1 MNQPLVNNAEHD
13 DEPFLSR
20 PSAGLDVYDGP
31 QGVGAT
37 IQKLRA
43 AKRLSLAEASGRLKF
58 SVRHLQALDDER
70 WACLPTAV
78 SLRGPVH
85 KCGSLLDCG
94 ERALWTLATNS
105 GEPDK
110 A

>member
-37 IQKLRA
+37 IQKLRE
-43 AKRLSLAEASGRLKF
+43 AKRPYLAEASDRLKF
-58 SVRHLQALDDER
+58 SARQLQALEDER
-70 WACLPTAV
+70 WDRIPKGA
-78 SLRGPVH
+78 SLHGITKNYRQFLVA
-85 KCGSLLDCG
+85 D
-94 ERALWTLATNS
+94 EEEVVNR
-105 GEPDK
+105 
-110 A
+110 

>member
-37 IQKLRA
+37 IQKLRE

-58 SVRHLQALDDER
+58 SVRQLQALEDER
-70 WACLPTAV
+70 WDRLPTGV
-78 SLRGPVH
+78 RSEERRVGKECVR
-85 KCGSLLDCG
+85 KCRS
-94 ERALWTLATNS
+94 WWS
-105 GEPDK
+105 PYH
-110 A
+110 